1 MLKINW
7 MVIILGFIS
16 TIWSCKEKLSEP
28 IIKPGVYTVHV
39 PSFSEIISY
48 KKNTGR
54 FLSSSKITL
63 ELNSDST
70 FRYGSCNK
78 KVFSAGNWRIQND
91 SLIFYNEYLH
101 PTKSYYWRKES
112 SRKIYKGFIVFEA
125 YKDTGNKEVS
135 MTTLLERD
143 PTRANAND
151 FFLED

>member
-1 MLKINW
+1 M
-7 MVIILGFIS
+7 ILGLIS
-16 TIWSCKEKLSEP
+16 TFCACQQKLSEP
-28 IIKPGVYTVHV
+28 IIKPGVYNVHV
-39 PSFSEIISY
+39 PSFSEIITY

-70 FRYGSCNK
+70 FRYGSCNR
-78 KVFSAGNWRIQND
+78 KVFSSGNWRIQND

-101 PTKSYYWRKES
+101 PTKSYYWKKES
-112 SRKIYKGFIVFEA
+112 ARKIYKGFIVFEA

-143 PTRANAND
+143 PNLANAND
-151 FFLED
+151 FFIVD